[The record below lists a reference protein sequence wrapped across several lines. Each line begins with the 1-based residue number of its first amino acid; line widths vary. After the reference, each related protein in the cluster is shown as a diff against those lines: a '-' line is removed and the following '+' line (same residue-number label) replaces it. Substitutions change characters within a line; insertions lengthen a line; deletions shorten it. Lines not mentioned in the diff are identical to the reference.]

1 MEKIVSASELRT
13 AILQLENERV
23 KEGQKVKE
31 QFHLAY
37 ESVKPINLIKS
48 TFKEATSSQDLK
60 EQLLTTAVG
69 ITAGYVSKKIFESVT
84 IGPFKRI
91 LGTAIMFSVTNVAER
106 NPEAIKA
113 LGKGIL
119 KIIGEKIVERAH
131 SAEACNNEVIG

>member
-1 MEKIVSASELRT
+1 MEKIDSASELRG
-13 AILQLENERV
+13 AILKLENERV
-23 KEGQKVKE
+23 EEGQKVKE

-37 ESVKPINLIKS
+37 ESVMPSNLIKS
-48 TFKEATSSQDLK
+48 AIKEVTSSQDIK
-60 EQLLTTAVG
+60 DQLLTTAVG
-69 ITAGYVSKKIFESVT
+69 LTAGYVSKKIFEGVT
-84 IGPFKRI
+84 SGPFKRM
-91 LGTAIMFSVTNVAER
+91 LGTAIMFSVTNIAER